1 MASLHQGSPAS
12 GVLRGVVARLFL
24 CSNGLLRTCLDRNRT
39 NLIGIALYGVAAKT
53 RVSWRTGCAIIARS
67 TAPAMVSCERPSPN
81 PVTTPANGEGVPRS
95 LPEAGLHERG
105 RALARTVRRGDR
117 VHDEAAANGSLN
129 GTTPKSDSRIV
140 HEETCGNCCCCRSS
154 IAHRLE
160 RGDACIC
167 SSIKGARYCQ
177 KEVAF
182 LRSPRGG
189 RPRRKVRRAHVRAGR
204 CGRFLRNR
212 KRWSGTSPTQR
223 NRSHRLRGLISI
235 P

>member
-1 MASLHQGSPAS
+1 
-12 GVLRGVVARLFL
+12 
-24 CSNGLLRTCLDRNRT
+24 
-39 NLIGIALYGVAAKT
+39 
-53 RVSWRTGCAIIARS
+53 
-67 TAPAMVSCERPSPN
+67 MVSCERPSP
-81 PVTTPANGEGVPRS
+81 PNGEGVPRS

-105 RALARTVRRGDR
+105 RALARAVRRGDR

-140 HEETCGNCCCCRSS
+140 HQETCGNCRCCRSS

-167 SSIKGARYCQ
+167 SSTKGARYCQ
-177 KEVAF
+177 NEVAF

-189 RPRRKVRRAHVRAGR
+189 RPRRKVRRAQVRAGR
-204 CGRFLRNR
+204 CGRFLRKR

-223 NRSHRLRGLISI
+223 NRSHGADLNLLMERIRNRVGEPLFPGPICRSNSTNTSGSTKLA